1 MRKRVLIAV
10 DFDYD
15 PDHPNDLMD
24 ITEISQI
31 DSDLS
36 GDEAY
41 EQSEFLFRDDE
52 WREAFSDAVICA
64 LTGAHREFRSDE
76 N

>member
-15 PDHPNDLMD
+15 PDHPDDLMD
-24 ITEISQI
+24 VTEVSQI
-31 DSDLS
+31 DTDLS
-36 GDEAY
+36 EDEGF
-41 EQSEFLFRDDE
+41 EQSNFLFRDDE
-52 WREAFSDAVICA
+52 WRQAFSDAVICA
-64 LTGAHREFRSDE
+64 LTGASRKFRSDE